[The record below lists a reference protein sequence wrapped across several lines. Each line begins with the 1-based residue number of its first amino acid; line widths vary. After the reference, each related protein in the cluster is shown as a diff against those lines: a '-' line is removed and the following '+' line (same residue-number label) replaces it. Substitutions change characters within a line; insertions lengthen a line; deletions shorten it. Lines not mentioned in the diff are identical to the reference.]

1 VGTDDFT
8 SLGKNEYGSTI
19 ALPIWL
25 YYMDKVMNTLEVSNK
40 NIPEDISFVKVNKL
54 TGKVDSDAGDDDAYF
69 ELFLKENIN

>member
-1 VGTDDFT
+1 
-8 SLGKNEYGSTI
+8 
-19 ALPIWL
+19 
-25 YYMDKVMNTLEVSNK
+25 MDKVMNTLEVSNK